1 MRKILDKMFCNKK
14 LSILL
19 PIIVA
24 MVTYVLLILLGNS
37 NNNKLDTLLAL
48 PIISVFW
55 FFGVYFI
62 VLIQVK
68 NTSCPEW
75 FLNLLELF
83 LVTVL
88 GINAIVST
96 VELVLGGFKDLDF
109 SLCIGLITF
118 SAVSWAHSKRKD

>member
-24 MVTYVLLILLGNS
+24 MVTYVLLILFGNS
-37 NNNKLDTLLAL
+37 NNKLDTLLAL

-75 FLNLLELF
+75 FLNLFEFF
-83 LVTVL
+83 LITVL
-88 GINAIVST
+88 GINAIVSA
-96 VELVLGGFKDLDF
+96 VKLVMGGFKDLDF

-118 SAVSWAHSKRKD
+118 SAVSWAHSKRKN